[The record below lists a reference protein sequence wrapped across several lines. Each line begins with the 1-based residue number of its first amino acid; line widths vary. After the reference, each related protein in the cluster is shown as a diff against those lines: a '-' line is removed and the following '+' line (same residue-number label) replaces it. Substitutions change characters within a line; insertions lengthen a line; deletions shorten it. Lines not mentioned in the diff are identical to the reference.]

1 MDAITRRGFL
11 SGAIALT
18 SGAVVGQGLAG
29 GAGQAKAAQAGEDA
43 GAGQFYNPTP
53 QDDSWTSYTTDYA
66 DLFSPITV
74 GPLNLKNR
82 LVKSSAGSDTTNKEE
97 KAVAAVSQAALE
109 YYTRIAKGGVAAIVL
124 EADTLSHLGFAPN
137 TTAAAKSEGGGKAEG
152 EGEGEGTKSGY
163 ASSSVATQDEGEQI
177 AAARVLSD
185 AIHEHGCYVLY
196 RFRAPGTGIVDNDVA
211 GKSKEF
217 LEGFFQSVGDCA
229 RKLKEAGFDGV
240 EIKAA
245 TTDISSQFLSLKNN
259 TREDEYGPQS
269 LENRARIMTEQVRAI
284 REAAGDDFAVFT
296 VLNACE
302 ENDAALGDTEGYLS
316 FEECAAIA
324 KLLEAAGAD
333 EVQVRAGGG
342 TVETSSWAP
351 DNAHAGYKRHGMTGY
366 GTRIDYSV
374 HWNGMECGSY
384 SGVGA
389 FFPATKALKQEVSI
403 PVGCASADPR
413 LAPDLVNNAVRDGL
427 VDLVFVNR
435 CIQADF
441 DLPNKLAEGRRD
453 EVAPC
458 CRCLHCH
465 TAGLT
470 PKTPERCRV
479 NAALQ
484 VAYRASM
491 PEGYDV
497 APAEVKKRVL
507 VVGGGPA
514 GMEAARIAAQRGH
527 DVSLYEKGS
536 SLGGLLAAASAYK
549 GEHEALGDLVAY
561 LARQQELCGVDVHL
575 DTEVTADLVR
585 QEAPDAVVIA
595 VGGKR
600 PDPTLAGNGSVNVV
614 GIDDVAFSQEIGA
627 RVAVVGAGA
636 QAIDMGQWLL
646 AQGKSVTFLNPGVK
660 DDIDK
665 EQSLWFRRYLLPD
678 LYASGVKIWNQA
690 QVEGLAEDGLAFTS
704 GSDGVVHRLA
714 CDTVVEAQDMVANDG
729 LAKELE
735 GFCEVVCVGDCTA
748 PFNIQQAISSGNLA
762 ARAL

>member
-1 MDAITRRGFL
+1 MGAITRRGFL

-137 TTAAAKSEGGGKAEG
+137 TTAAAKSEG

-735 GFCEVVCVGDCTA
+735 GFCEVVCVGDCAA